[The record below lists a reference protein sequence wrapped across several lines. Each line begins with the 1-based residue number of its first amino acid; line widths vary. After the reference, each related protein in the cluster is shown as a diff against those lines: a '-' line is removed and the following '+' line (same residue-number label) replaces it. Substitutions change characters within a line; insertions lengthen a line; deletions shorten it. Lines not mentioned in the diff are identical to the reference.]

1 MRHTSLGTNAQMMV
15 MMQSFRSSA
24 EKKVEEKWSCGLLR
38 NPIYEGGQVT
48 QKRELVMSNVAE
60 LKSNVPN

>member
-1 MRHTSLGTNAQMMV
+1 MDKTHHREGTSVTPMRHTSLGTNAQMMV

-38 NPIYEGGQVT
+38 TIILEGGQD
-48 QKRELVMSNVAE
+48 
-60 LKSNVPN
+60 